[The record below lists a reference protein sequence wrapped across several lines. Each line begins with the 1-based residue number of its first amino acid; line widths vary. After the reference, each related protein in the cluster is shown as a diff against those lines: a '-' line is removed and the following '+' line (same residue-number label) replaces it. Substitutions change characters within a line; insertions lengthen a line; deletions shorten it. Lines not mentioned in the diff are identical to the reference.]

1 MKQERYVVFIVPKI
15 SLLRLR
21 CKYQVTQQ
29 VLESLK
35 KVQNGSKMKK
45 KTGLKM
51 VKLGSKMVKKLL
63 KTGQIRF
70 QNGLKSA

>member
-35 KVQNGSKMKK
+35 KVKNGQKN
-45 KTGLKM
+45 GLKM
-51 VKLGSKMVKKLL
+51 VKLGSKMVQKLL